1 MNMKKINI
9 LVIPAWFD
17 HEKNSSGI
25 FIHEFCELLN
35 QDKRIGISVLYLH
48 FFSFRELFPFWFKKP
63 PINDTNYNVIYVKI
77 FNLKS
82 KLFFFLTNQFILKQY
97 TNKVLNKIKPS
108 NIKFDVIHIQSVCN
122 NVTPYVAEQISD
134 NLKLPLVLTEHYTS
148 FKEAKGGIFKPYLTE
163 ENVFKVVKSAA
174 VRAGVSDFASELF
187 QNYFDCKFQKIYN
200 IINNDFFTPKESN
213 LKNSNFTFI
222 SIGKLD
228 QRKGFLE
235 LLIAFEKLYK
245 QNNNLKLVIIGEG
258 DLKDVM
264 KSYIQQHDLTNNV
277 FIYNW
282 MKKNEIIEQLDM
294 SHVLISASEMET
306 FGLTIVEALLR
317 GLPVIATK
325 SGGPMELIN
334 KNNGLLIELQS
345 KEIGLYSAMLNLM
358 TNYQTYNFDQIKS
371 DAIKKFN
378 NQKVID
384 EYFKIYST
392 VSYA

>member
-1 MNMKKINI
+1 MPINV

-48 FFSFRELFPFWFKKP
+48 FFSFRKLFPFWFKKP

-97 TNKVLNKIKPS
+97 ANKVLNKIKPS
-108 NIKFDVIHIQSVCN
+108 NIQFDVIHIQSVCN
-122 NVTPYVAEQISD
+122 NVTPFITVNIS
-134 NLKLPLVLTEHYTS
+134 NRLKLPIVLTEHYTS
-148 FKEAKGGIFKPYLTE
+148 FKEAKGAIFKPFFTE
-163 ENVFKVVKSAA
+163 KDVVEVVENISVRAA
-174 VRAGVSDFASELF
+174 VSNFASELF
-187 QNYFDCKFQKIYN
+187 QSYFKCKFQTIYN
-200 IINNDFFTPKESN
+200 TVHNDFFTSQVSKS
-213 LKNSNFTFI
+213 KNSNFTFI

-228 QRKGFLE
+228 HRKGFLE

-325 SGGPMELIN
+325 SGGPLELIN
-334 KNNGLLIELQS
+334 KNNGLLVELQS

-392 VSYA
+392 VSYS